1 MTTPTISAIVTA
13 LQTAIESVAGD
24 WERSTKPYES
34 FFDGPT
40 ERLTRSY
47 AIAAPR
53 TRVTDPR
60 RRVKTRPSTE
70 PGMLVETTV
79 RARFAWRLRLDGT
92 STDLHAAYVE
102 EQALLQAAASVA
114 VSGIGPVNLS
124 DLTRTTRDE
133 KWALLE
139 VEWRCAHVY
148 AVADPDDVYTPPG
161 GGPGG
166 VRVVLGDGVV
176 NDPEGTANVN
186 FATPSGAEVNGSN
199 EVVANLANGSVQIN
213 GGTDEVEAVV
223 LDGATDT
230 GSGVGPNLANSSV
243 EVSGGAVQAVV
254 LDGATDTGSGVGP
267 NLSNNS
273 VEVSGG
279 AVQAVVLDGATDTG
293 SGVGPALRSGDPLEV
308 VGGEVQVD
316 QTAVLGTGGVSW
328 NDTTRAVDASAAPF
342 ALQDYTSTDVL
353 AIVRQ
358 NLSADPTITDQPGRL
373 RISWTQNGR
382 TDGDG
387 ETAVIILQPKDK
399 DGNNVDDLH
408 LRQQSV
414 QLRARWSLVGAG
426 AISGVSGDPICRVG
440 LVAIN
445 RTGDWVATA
454 IDHSCSVGVVGSST
468 SAGLARTASSGAS
481 AGDGTNTQPG
491 VNGVDA
497 TFAPFDPVYGDLGF
511 GTLTYTTTDGTN
523 GLEANSQEASGNV
536 SNTSYRWAI
545 AIFVGNSL
553 AVSGGTNTVD
563 VDLDAVAFQ
572 SHA

>member
-24 WERSTKPYES
+24 WQQSTKPYEA

-40 ERLTRSY
+40 ERLARSY

-70 PGMLVETTV
+70 AGMLVETTV

-148 AVADPDDVYTPPG
+148 AVVDPDDVYTPPG
-161 GGPGG
+161 GGTGG

-213 GGTDEVEAVV
+213 SGTDEVEAVV

-230 GSGVGPNLANSSV
+230 GSGVGPNL
-243 EVSGGAVQAVV
+243 
-254 LDGATDTGSGVGP
+254 
-267 NLSNNS
+267 SNGS

-328 NDTTRAVDASAAPF
+328 NDTTRAVDASATPF
-342 ALQDYTSTDVL
+342 GLQDYTSTDVL

-358 NLSADPTITDQPGRL
+358 NLSADPTVTDQPGRL

-414 QLRARWSLVGAG
+414 QLRARWLLVGAG

-497 TFAPFDPVYGDLGF
+497 TFAPFDPVYGAAGF
-511 GTLTYTTTDGTN
+511 GTLTYTTTDGTSA
-523 GLEANSQEASGNV
+523 LEPNSLEASGNV

>member
-1 MTTPTISAIVTA
+1 
-13 LQTAIESVAGD
+13 
-24 WERSTKPYES
+24 
-34 FFDGPT
+34 
-40 ERLTRSY
+40 
-47 AIAAPR
+47 
-53 TRVTDPR
+53 
-60 RRVKTRPSTE
+60 
-70 PGMLVETTV
+70 MLVETTV

-148 AVADPDDVYTPPG
+148 AVVDPDDVYTPPG
-161 GGPGG
+161 GGTGG

-213 GGTDEVEAVV
+213 SGTDEVEAVV

-230 GSGVGPNLANSSV
+230 GSGVGPNL
-243 EVSGGAVQAVV
+243 
-254 LDGATDTGSGVGP
+254 
-267 NLSNNS
+267 SNGS

-328 NDTTRAVDASAAPF
+328 NDTTRAVDASATPF
-342 ALQDYTSTDVL
+342 GLQDYTSTDVL

-358 NLSADPTITDQPGRL
+358 NLSADPTVTDQPGRL

-414 QLRARWSLVGAG
+414 QLRARWLLVGAG